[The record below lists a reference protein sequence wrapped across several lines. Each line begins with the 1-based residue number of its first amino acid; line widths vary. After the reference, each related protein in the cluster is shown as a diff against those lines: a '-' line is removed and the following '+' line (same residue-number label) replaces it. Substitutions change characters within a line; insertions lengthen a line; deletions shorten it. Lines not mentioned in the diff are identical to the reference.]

1 MEAIAL
7 GDVDLNCPYNCKNHN
22 THFFGTDKQIV
33 RRGQAFNF
41 YVNFQNREWD
51 DTRDTMSFTVE
62 TGIRPC
68 ESNGTKCNFSL
79 GKCID
84 HTCWSACYKPHQKR
98 CMNITLFPPTNAC
111 IGRHILNMHVTSC
124 DRTYDRCL
132 GDFYI
137 LFNPWCAD
145 DPVYMYNEAHR
156 KEYVLNEQGMLYQG
170 VHKHITSRP
179 WHFGQFED
187 GILDICL
194 KLLDMGANYHHDS
207 DRESSWRNDP
217 VHVSMVVNHM
227 ICGHSNNSIM
237 KLPQNND
244 YLQRAKPL
252 SWNGSV
258 PILLQWYKGRCRPV
272 RYGDSASLASVMC
285 TVMRCLGIPSRV
297 VTNFYSPQRAENPLV
312 VNELFDCTGKTLRGK
327 DSLWSYH
334 CWNESWM
341 ARRDLNQCC
350 GDWQCLDPTP
360 LETGR
365 GSICCG
371 PTSVRSIKDG
381 NLDLDYDGHHMFSRL
396 NAGCVG
402 WLSQGSVSK
411 TKLYYDIWPCGQYI
425 STKCIGS
432 DLREDITRAYKY
444 ELGSLKDK
452 EAFYRAY
459 RKIHSGYCNAPNSD
473 IDREV
478 ASLRNPFLS
487 DAGIA
492 MRLKMANCPV
502 YGQDVCL
509 QWVLEN
515 LRKEP
520 KNLNFNLCAQVMT
533 CNGCP
538 LDQFWKDNMNVILGP
553 REVKTIPL
561 HIPFDQYGSH
571 LSDYNIMRVVAVSE
585 PECGGEVLMVNR
597 DIVINKPPLDIK
609 FLGKP
614 RVHATCTAEIS
625 FCNPLQEDLRNC
637 VLSLEG
643 CGLFKDPKTIDLGT
657 LAANHQ
663 ARTIVEFTPYRE
675 GCHRLLANFRC
686 HKFGYCKGYAN
697 ADVESSAPQ
706 VVCGSG
712 PQVVC
717 GSGPQV
723 VCGSSPQVVCGSSP
737 QVVCGS
743 SPQVVCGSGPQA
755 VCGSSPQVVCGS
767 DPQPACDYVCI
778 PVCNSGYGPA
788 GDSGGPLVYDYVCL
802 PVGHPMCESV
812 YRAAAASAPYSM
824 SDSVSRSVCD
834 NVSRLLGV
842 PVSFSMSDPRSAP
855 ASHPMSAPVVQG
867 MRGSLPTPASY
878 PVCAPVVQGMNS
890 SMPNPPSY
898 AMSLQM
904 PPAMGGSVPAP
915 PSYAMSLQMPSAVC
929 SSVCTPSSYSTS
941 VPMTE
946 AACGSM
952 PTPVSHPTCGPVS
965 QSVSG
970 SECAPVSRF
979 ASQSVSP
986 PATSSACAPVSRFAA
1001 RSVCAPVSRPM
1012 ARSVSIPTARSVC
1025 GSKWGPSCNSVPR
1038 SARGLAS
1045 HSVWNATWVPA
1056 SYSAR
1061 NSTLRS
1067 AYGTLPRTE
1076 PQSTYGNLSRSVPLS
1091 AYGSLCRSD
1100 ANSTYGTR
1108 SCPGPLS
1115 TYGTLSRPAPHS
1127 TYDTLSHSAPRS
1139 KYNTLSRSAW
1149 ALTRAR

>member
-1 MEAIAL
+1 FPAAIAI
-7 GDVDLNCPYNCKNHN
+7 GDVDLNCPHNCNNHN

-51 DTRDTMSFTVE
+51 DARDTISFTVE
-62 TGIRPC
+62 TGLRPC

-84 HTCWSACYKPHQKR
+84 HSCWSACYKPHQKR

-227 ICGHSNNSIM
+227 VSECIM

-244 YLQRAKPL
+244 YLQGAKPL

-258 PILLQWYKGRCRPV
+258 PILQQWYKGRCRPV

-312 VNELFDCTGKTLRGK
+312 VNELFDYTGKTLRGK
-327 DSLWSYH
+327 DSLWSCH

-365 GSICCG
+365 GSISCG
-371 PTSVRSIKDG
+371 PTWVRSIKDG
-381 NLDLDYDGHHMFSRL
+381 DLDLDYDGHHMFSRL
-396 NAGCVG
+396 NASCVG

-411 TKLYYDIWPCGQYI
+411 TKLYYDTWPCGQYI

-432 DLREDITRAYKY
+432 DRREDITRAYKY
-444 ELGSLKDK
+444 DLGSLRDK

-478 ASLRNPFLS
+478 ASLRSPFLS

-515 LRKEP
+515 LRKER
-520 KNLNFNLCAQVMT
+520 KNLNFSLCAQVLT

-538 LDQFWKDNMNVILGP
+538 LDQFWKDNLNVILGP
-553 REVKTIPL
+553 REAIYVTKNT
-561 HIPFDQYGSH
+561 F
-571 LSDYNIMRVVAVSE
+571 LS
-585 PECGGEVLMVNR
+585 
-597 DIVINKPPLDIK
+597 
-609 FLGKP
+609 
-614 RVHATCTAEIS
+614 IS
-625 FCNPLQEDLRNC
+625 SF
-637 VLSLEG
+637 S
-643 CGLFKDPKTIDLGT
+643 LGT

-675 GCHRLLANFRC
+675 GCHLLLANFRC

-697 ADVESSAPQ
+697 ADVERRYFA
-706 VVCGSG
+706 VVI
-712 PQVVC
+712 V
-717 GSGPQV
+717 
-723 VCGSSPQVVCGSSP
+723 
-737 QVVCGS
+737 
-743 SPQVVCGSGPQA
+743 
-755 VCGSSPQVVCGS
+755 
-767 DPQPACDYVCI
+767 
-778 PVCNSGYGPA
+778 
-788 GDSGGPLVYDYVCL
+788 
-802 PVGHPMCESV
+802 
-812 YRAAAASAPYSM
+812 
-824 SDSVSRSVCD
+824 
-834 NVSRLLGV
+834 
-842 PVSFSMSDPRSAP
+842 F
-855 ASHPMSAPVVQG
+855 
-867 MRGSLPTPASY
+867 
-878 PVCAPVVQGMNS
+878 
-890 SMPNPPSY
+890 
-898 AMSLQM
+898 LQRK
-904 PPAMGGSVPAP
+904 
-915 PSYAMSLQMPSAVC
+915 
-929 SSVCTPSSYSTS
+929 
-941 VPMTE
+941 E
-946 AACGSM
+946 
-952 PTPVSHPTCGPVS
+952 
-965 QSVSG
+965 
-970 SECAPVSRF
+970 
-979 ASQSVSP
+979 
-986 PATSSACAPVSRFAA
+986 
-1001 RSVCAPVSRPM
+1001 
-1012 ARSVSIPTARSVC
+1012 
-1025 GSKWGPSCNSVPR
+1025 
-1038 SARGLAS
+1038 
-1045 HSVWNATWVPA
+1045 
-1056 SYSAR
+1056 
-1061 NSTLRS
+1061 
-1067 AYGTLPRTE
+1067 
-1076 PQSTYGNLSRSVPLS
+1076 
-1091 AYGSLCRSD
+1091 
-1100 ANSTYGTR
+1100 
-1108 SCPGPLS
+1108 
-1115 TYGTLSRPAPHS
+1115 
-1127 TYDTLSHSAPRS
+1127 
-1139 KYNTLSRSAW
+1139 
-1149 ALTRAR
+1149 

>member
-1 MEAIAL
+1 SFPAAIAT
-7 GDVDLNCPYNCKNHN
+7 GDVDLNCPHNCNNHN

-51 DTRDTMSFTVE
+51 DSRDTISFTVE
-62 TGIRPC
+62 TGLRPC

-79 GKCID
+79 GKWID
-84 HTCWSACYKPHQKR
+84 HSCWSACYKPHQKK

-124 DRTYDRCL
+124 NRTYDRCL

-170 VHKHITSRP
+170 VHKYITSRP

-207 DRESSWRNDP
+207 NRESNWRNDP

-227 ICGHSNNSIM
+227 
-237 KLPQNND
+237 NND
-244 YLQRAKPL
+244 YLQGAKPL

-258 PILLQWYKGRCRPV
+258 PILQQWYKGRCRPV

-297 VTNFYSPQRAENPLV
+297 VTNFYSPQRAENALV

-371 PTSVRSIKDG
+371 PTWVRSIKDG
-381 NLDLDYDGHHMFSRL
+381 DLDLDYDGHHMFSRL
-396 NAGCVG
+396 NASCVG

-411 TKLYYDIWPCGQYI
+411 TKLHYDTWPCGQYI

-444 ELGSLKDK
+444 ELGMDQRLYLDSQEFEILIIRNINKHILFIVK
-452 EAFYRAY
+452 V
-459 RKIHSGYCNAPNSD
+459 PT
-473 IDREV
+473 
-478 ASLRNPFLS
+478 SLRSPFLS

-553 REVKTIPL
+553 REGKKHWSYLIHSCWSKVNTIL
-561 HIPFDQYGSH
+561 KSSCVFHQ
-571 LSDYNIMRVVAVSE
+571 L
-585 PECGGEVLMVNR
+585 
-597 DIVINKPPLDIK
+597 
-609 FLGKP
+609 LGKP

-625 FCNPLQEDLRNC
+625 FSNPLQENLRNC
-637 VLSLEG
+637 VLNLEG
-643 CGLFKDPKTIDLGT
+643 CGLFKEPTTI
-657 LAANHQ
+657 
-663 ARTIVEFTPYRE
+663 E
-675 GCHRLLANFRC
+675 
-686 HKFGYCKGYAN
+686 
-697 ADVESSAPQ
+697 
-706 VVCGSG
+706 
-712 PQVVC
+712 
-717 GSGPQV
+717 
-723 VCGSSPQVVCGSSP
+723 
-737 QVVCGS
+737 
-743 SPQVVCGSGPQA
+743 
-755 VCGSSPQVVCGS
+755 
-767 DPQPACDYVCI
+767 
-778 PVCNSGYGPA
+778 
-788 GDSGGPLVYDYVCL
+788 
-802 PVGHPMCESV
+802 
-812 YRAAAASAPYSM
+812 
-824 SDSVSRSVCD
+824 
-834 NVSRLLGV
+834 
-842 PVSFSMSDPRSAP
+842 
-855 ASHPMSAPVVQG
+855 
-867 MRGSLPTPASY
+867 
-878 PVCAPVVQGMNS
+878 
-890 SMPNPPSY
+890 
-898 AMSLQM
+898 
-904 PPAMGGSVPAP
+904 
-915 PSYAMSLQMPSAVC
+915 
-929 SSVCTPSSYSTS
+929 
-941 VPMTE
+941 
-946 AACGSM
+946 
-952 PTPVSHPTCGPVS
+952 
-965 QSVSG
+965 
-970 SECAPVSRF
+970 
-979 ASQSVSP
+979 
-986 PATSSACAPVSRFAA
+986 
-1001 RSVCAPVSRPM
+1001 
-1012 ARSVSIPTARSVC
+1012 
-1025 GSKWGPSCNSVPR
+1025 
-1038 SARGLAS
+1038 
-1045 HSVWNATWVPA
+1045 
-1056 SYSAR
+1056 
-1061 NSTLRS
+1061 
-1067 AYGTLPRTE
+1067 
-1076 PQSTYGNLSRSVPLS
+1076 
-1091 AYGSLCRSD
+1091 
-1100 ANSTYGTR
+1100 
-1108 SCPGPLS
+1108 
-1115 TYGTLSRPAPHS
+1115 
-1127 TYDTLSHSAPRS
+1127 
-1139 KYNTLSRSAW
+1139 
-1149 ALTRAR
+1149 